1 MTIAS
6 SLRRAAVDHVVR
18 PLVVDPG
25 GYVVRRALRVAV
37 LGTAAFVVV
46 GRLLHRD
53 AEAAAA
59 LFAIIALDGFTDF
72 WGPPRRRFVRYV
84 AAGAVA
90 ACAFPLVEVVRSE
103 TWLLLAVTAMVT
115 FATYFAGV
123 LGGPFFAARFPIMIA
138 YLYAATTPQLG
149 GSIREDVVGWML
161 GTVAAAGAS
170 ALLWPAS
177 RRYPIRSLV
186 ADVAVELSRCLR
198 HPEGADPATLHV
210 LTDRLRSVTTARRLR
225 TGAPA
230 APDRLLAEAVHQ
242 TERLVA
248 MVTLVATGAAG
259 RIEPAHAPEDE
270 RLRSVMADV
279 LDTVAEVI
287 GSSPQSTQRATP
299 VPCPVLVDAIAAHL
313 EAGRERVESPGSTPA
328 QVDVAVASSD
338 VRAIAVAALVL
349 AELVEAWR
357 NGGSGGLGV
366 DALTSSG
373 PVDSIRRHAS
383 LDSLW
388 FRNSLRATVA
398 ITAAVGLVALGAGS
412 GRGFWLVLGTMSV
425 LRADLSTISR
435 TATTAIAGTAIGY
448 LVSTALLDLVGGD
461 EYVLWVF
468 LPVLLFLT
476 ASASGLHPLVSSA
489 SFTTFVVVTVT
500 ITNPA
505 FDGAGQ
511 VRLVN
516 IAIGALVALV
526 IAVVLWPRVGTVPE
540 GAVAH
545 VLRRLADGLRSAPDG
560 TRDDP
565 TAQLVDLD
573 RVFDM
578 VETSAPHSVPVRIR
592 SQLQAIAE
600 VAATATLLADGA
612 PGRLGVVPLDLRVVD
627 WDAAALAALRA
638 DLDGAAEALDGLADR
653 IEGAAPLPE
662 PAGPRPSAL
671 VRLATERVGPRE
683 PGSAGAVD
691 LVRLGA
697 GTLRVEELAGRTP
710 GVRHGR
716 AVTRVG

>member
-1 MTIAS
+1 
-6 SLRRAAVDHVVR
+6 
-18 PLVVDPG
+18 
-25 GYVVRRALRVAV
+25 
-37 LGTAAFVVV
+37 
-46 GRLLHRD
+46 
-53 AEAAAA
+53 
-59 LFAIIALDGFTDF
+59 
-72 WGPPRRRFVRYV
+72 
-84 AAGAVA
+84 
-90 ACAFPLVEVVRSE
+90 
-103 TWLLLAVTAMVT
+103 
-115 FATYFAGV
+115 
-123 LGGPFFAARFPIMIA
+123 
-138 YLYAATTPQLG
+138 
-149 GSIREDVVGWML
+149 
-161 GTVAAAGAS
+161 
-170 ALLWPAS
+170 
-177 RRYPIRSLV
+177 
-186 ADVAVELSRCLR
+186 
-198 HPEGADPATLHV
+198 
-210 LTDRLRSVTTARRLR
+210 
-225 TGAPA
+225 
-230 APDRLLAEAVHQ
+230 
-242 TERLVA
+242 
-248 MVTLVATGAAG
+248 
-259 RIEPAHAPEDE
+259 
-270 RLRSVMADV
+270 
-279 LDTVAEVI
+279 
-287 GSSPQSTQRATP
+287 
-299 VPCPVLVDAIAAHL
+299 
-313 EAGRERVESPGSTPA
+313 
-328 QVDVAVASSD
+328 
-338 VRAIAVAALVL
+338 
-349 AELVEAWR
+349 
-357 NGGSGGLGV
+357 
-366 DALTSSG
+366 
-373 PVDSIRRHAS
+373 
-383 LDSLW
+383 
-388 FRNSLRATVA
+388 
-398 ITAAVGLVALGAGS
+398 
-412 GRGFWLVLGTMSV
+412 
-425 LRADLSTISR
+425 
-435 TATTAIAGTAIGY
+435 
-448 LVSTALLDLVGGD
+448 
-461 EYVLWVF
+461 
-468 LPVLLFLT
+468 VLLFLT